1 MANRKGKKINT
12 GSSLPLMSRSQKE
25 DDAPSDWPLGQP
37 EATGR
42 PMVTQEMGYTVV
54 PQFPESD
61 PRSKLSN
68 GPIGV
73 AGDYIVVYR
82 LGVPGIQVASTEFE
96 FGSLE
101 STGDSLIEAHP
112 NTTQFVVELKAT
124 PDSPAEQKLTLGV
137 NREHRLS
144 SVVLRCRAENFESAA
159 EQAHDIVMPFLSQLA
174 FSHEVAITTTGRE
187 ITEVATETRQI
198 SQITLG
204 AVKGIALGV
213 WASTPE
219 QRRLLASYREGLSSS
234 EPLYQALSFY
244 KVVEGVLSMR
254 GIEDAAHRTRGETPN
269 RASERIP
276 QDITS
281 ALHPSDSPLQREF
294 FAPYLG
300 RKFTDVRDELR
311 ESLRNHISH
320 MDFGALSFSADSYA
334 NIIAVRRALPVLRYM
349 ARILLSSVVPVD
361 NNPAVVS

>member
-1 MANRKGKKINT
+1 MANRRRKKVNS
-12 GSSLPLMSRSQKE
+12 GSGAPLTSRSRKKDE
-25 DDAPSDWPLGQP
+25 APSDSPLGQP
-37 EATGR
+37 PVTGR
-42 PMVTQEMGYTVV
+42 PIVTQEMRYTVV
-54 PQFPESD
+54 PLFPESD
-61 PRSKLSN
+61 PRSKLGN
-68 GPIGV
+68 GPIGA

-82 LGVPGIQVASTEFE
+82 LGVPGIQAASTEFH

-112 NTTQFVVELKAT
+112 DATQIVIELKASPDT
-124 PDSPAEQKLTLGV
+124 PADQKLTLGV

-144 SVVLRCRAENFESAA
+144 SVVLRCQAENFEGAA
-159 EQAHDIVMPFLSQLA
+159 EHAHDIVMPFLSQLA

-187 ITEVATETRQI
+187 IIEVATETRQM
-198 SQITLG
+198 SQITVG

-254 GIEDAAHRTRGETPN
+254 GIEDAAHRARGETPN
-269 RASERIP
+269 RAFERIP

-281 ALHPSDSPLQREF
+281 ALHPSDSPLQRES

-300 RKFTDVRDELR
+300 RKFADVRDELR

-320 MDFGALSFSADSYA
+320 MDFGALSFGADSYA
-334 NIIAVRRALPVLRYM
+334 DVVAVQRALPVLRYM
-349 ARILLSSVVPVD
+349 ARVLLSSVVPVD
-361 NNPAVVS
+361 NNRAGIS